1 MADVLIVEDDPDIRE
16 DLAELLRSRGYEVAT
31 ARNGREALD
40 ALRDGEHP
48 RVILLDLMM
57 PVMNGWDFRT
67 QMLQDA
73 ALAPIPVVLLSG
85 AADVQ
90 QHAAALHAADFV
102 TKPIKLERLYAALA
116 CYCPI
121 A

>member
-16 DLAELLRSRGYEVAT
+16 DLAELLRARGYSVST
-31 ARNGREALD
+31 ASNGSEALD
-40 ALRDGEHP
+40 ALRDREHP

-57 PVMNGWDFRT
+57 PVMNGWDFRSR
-67 QMLQDA
+67 MLQDA
-73 ALAPIPVVLLSG
+73 KLSQIPVVLLSG

-102 TKPIKLERLYAALA
+102 TKPIKLDRLYATLA
-116 CYCPI
+116 CYCPPP
-121 A
+121 

>member
-16 DLAELLRSRGYEVAT
+16 DLADLLRARGYAVQT
-31 ARNGREALD
+31 ACNGRDALD
-40 ALRDGEHP
+40 ELRAGDLP

-57 PVMNGWDFRT
+57 PVMNGWDFRSH
-67 QMLQDA
+67 MLQDST
-73 ALAPIPVVLLSG
+73 LARIPVVLLSG

-102 TKPIKLERLYAALA
+102 TKPIKLDRLYAMVA
-116 CYCPI
+116 CYCPT

>member
-1 MADVLIVEDDPDIRE
+1 MPDVLIVEDDPDIRE
-16 DLAELLRSRGYEVAT
+16 DLAELLRSRGYAVST
-31 ARNGREALD
+31 AGNGSEALD
-40 ALRDGEHP
+40 ALSGGDLP

-67 QMLQDA
+67 RMLQDA
-73 ALAPIPVVLLSG
+73 QLSRIPVVLLSG
-85 AADVQ
+85 ASDVQ

-102 TKPIKLERLYAALA
+102 TKPIKLERLYATLA
-116 CYCPI
+116 CYVPV